1 MVDLFVVRHHGW
13 GRLYCV
19 CLRALVR
26 DSLKGNGMAYY
37 SNNDFT
43 DAGIS
48 GVAEG
53 GVYRRVVKRVLD
65 IILAILLT
73 PVALLIVIPL
83 AVLISLDGASPIY
96 WQNRIG
102 KDGRVY
108 RMMKLRSMVSNADEL
123 LNDYL
128 DENPD
133 ARREWDEMQKLKN
146 DPRITS
152 LGRFIRKAS
161 IDELP
166 QLWNVLR
173 GEMSLVGPRPIMCD
187 QRKLYPGMDYYEMR
201 PGITGFWQISDRNEC
216 SFAERALFDSEY
228 YHEVSF
234 MTDFAVLTRTVGV
247 VFRAT
252 GH

>member
-1 MVDLFVVRHHGW
+1 
-13 GRLYCV
+13 
-19 CLRALVR
+19 
-26 DSLKGNGMAYY
+26 MAYY
-37 SNNDFT
+37 SNNDFI
-43 DAGIS
+43 DVGIS
-48 GVAEG
+48 DVAEARI
-53 GVYRRVVKRVLD
+53 YRRVIKRVLD
-65 IILAILLT
+65 FIFAALLAPI
-73 PVALLIVIPL
+73 ALLIIIPL
-83 AVLISLDGASPIY
+83 VILISFDGASPIY
-96 WQNRIG
+96 WQKRIG
-102 KDGRVY
+102 KNGRIY
-108 RMMKLRSMVSNADEL
+108 KMMKLRSMVSNADEL

-128 DENPD
+128 DKNPD

-146 DPRITS
+146 DPRITP

-201 PGITGFWQISDRNEC
+201 PGITGYWQISDRNEC

-228 YHEVSF
+228 YREQSF
-234 MTDFAVLTRTVGV
+234 MTDFAVITRTVGV
-247 VFRAT
+247 VLRAT

>member
-1 MVDLFVVRHHGW
+1 
-13 GRLYCV
+13 
-19 CLRALVR
+19 
-26 DSLKGNGMAYY
+26 MAYY
-37 SNNDFT
+37 SNNDFI
-43 DAGIS
+43 DVGIS
-48 GVAEG
+48 DVAEARI
-53 GVYRRVVKRVLD
+53 YRRVIKRVLD
-65 IILAILLT
+65 FVFALLLAPIALLIIIPLAIL
-73 PVALLIVIPL
+73 
-83 AVLISLDGASPIY
+83 ISFDGASPIY
-96 WQNRIG
+96 WQKRIG
-102 KDGRVY
+102 KNGRIY
-108 RMMKLRSMVSNADEL
+108 KMMKLRSMVSNADEL

-128 DENPD
+128 DKNPD

-146 DPRITS
+146 DPRITP

-201 PGITGFWQISDRNEC
+201 PGITGYWQISDRNEC

-228 YHEVSF
+228 YSEQSF
-234 MTDFAVLTRTVGV
+234 MTDFAVMTRTVGV
-247 VFRAT
+247 VLRAT